1 MQAYPWHITTWQQL
15 KSNLEQ
21 DHIPGA
27 MLLQATPGLAPQ
39 ALIERYVSGLMCEN
53 DASDPCG
60 FCHACSLL
68 SSESHPDVHIVLPE
82 KDKKNL
88 SVEQIRQA
96 NKWALESSQF
106 AGYRVIVIPHAER
119 MNLSASNALL
129 KTLEEPPSACV
140 FILSTD
146 NAQRL
151 LPTIR
156 SRCEVWTLPAPSQK
170 SACEWVGQ
178 QLNKD
183 VSRRVAYL
191 CQSEPLVMK
200 AFIEQGHEKAFTT
213 LLDSFIQLATSAQVD
228 VSTLLTTLTKSDVV
242 VDVQLSW
249 LWLVLVSA
257 QKQALGVNDDTT
269 ITEAK
274 QLAAHFDYQT
284 LFQQAEAL
292 AELKQQLSMSSGLN
306 TDLLVTNWLYSFHSA

>member
-1 MQAYPWHITTWQQL
+1 MYAYPWHTTTWQQL
-15 KSNLEQ
+15 KSNLERA
-21 DHIPGA
+21 HIPGA
-27 MLLQATPGLAPQ
+27 MLLQAKPGLAPQ
-39 ALIERYVSGLMCEN
+39 ALIDRYVSGLMCEN
-53 DASDPCG
+53 DASEPCG
-60 FCHACSLL
+60 FCHACSLIR
-68 SSESHPDVHIVLPE
+68 SESHPDVHMVLPE
-82 KDKKNL
+82 KDKKTL

-106 AGYRVIVIPHAER
+106 GGYRVIVIPQAER
-119 MNLSASNALL
+119 MNASAANALL
-129 KTLEEPPSACV
+129 KTLEEPSSSCV

-156 SRCEVWTLPAPSQK
+156 SRCEAWPIAAPTQQA
-170 SACEWVGQ
+170 ACEWVSQ

-183 VSRRVAYL
+183 VSPQVAYL

-200 AFIEQGHEKAFTT
+200 AFIEQGHEKVFNG
-213 LLDSFIQLATSAQVD
+213 LLESFIQVVISGQTD
-228 VSTLLTTLTKSDVV
+228 VSSLMTSLVKSDVA

-257 QKQALGVNDDTT
+257 QKQALGVTDDTT
-269 ITEAK
+269 ISEAK
-274 QLAAHFDYQT
+274 RLAAHFDYQT

-292 AELKQQLSMSSGLN
+292 AELKQQLSISSGLN
-306 TDLLVTNWLYSFHSA
+306 TELLMTNWLYRF